1 MLIVDHCL
9 FIFDVDDGTRTVRV
23 VKFCHAARLPSAID
37 EVH

>member
-23 VKFCHAARLPSAID
+23 AVMGGAIPPGS
-37 EVH
+37 